1 MPLCDLLLRPRG
13 QPVFSSSQDRQDSI
27 ARIVSMTE
35 ITAAAIAPAVLSI
48 NGGGGAGG
56 ILLGAD
62 CRDVPVLGTGL
73 MLSPCIK

>member
-1 MPLCDLLLRPRG
+1 
-13 QPVFSSSQDRQDSI
+13 
-27 ARIVSMTE
+27 MTE

-73 MLSPCIK
+73 MLSPCIKLQCDSPQIINRRIAELDVSNQGAREE

>member
-1 MPLCDLLLRPRG
+1 
-13 QPVFSSSQDRQDSI
+13 
-27 ARIVSMTE
+27 MTE
-35 ITAAAIAPAVLSI
+35 ITAAAIAAVLSI

-73 MLSPCIK
+73 MLSPSSSLSRCSPSCLLSTCGQIVNRRIPCR

>member
-1 MPLCDLLLRPRG
+1 
-13 QPVFSSSQDRQDSI
+13 
-27 ARIVSMTE
+27 MTE